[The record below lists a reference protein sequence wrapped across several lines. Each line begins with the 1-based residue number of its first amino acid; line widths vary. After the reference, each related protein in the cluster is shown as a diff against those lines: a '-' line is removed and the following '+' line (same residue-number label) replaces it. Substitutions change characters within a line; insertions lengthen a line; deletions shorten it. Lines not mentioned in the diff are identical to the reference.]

1 MSPKFASKTTLH
13 PTSHLICCFY
23 CCSISFLKRV
33 LYVLLSYLTCSVTSS
48 SQINPL
54 FLAHLTLCPFV
65 IYSFKISL
73 DHTNALG
80 CVVFPWKVVSLP
92 EATLRGKTL
101 LPAAQS
107 QSPDTVLTHTFKPE
121 NKDSIFTFSFLTLL
135 CLPAPFFNAAG
146 FTSQAFPALVIPA
159 EYFCQLASAHL
170 SCITA
175 TRS

>member
-1 MSPKFASKTTLH
+1 M
-13 PTSHLICCFY
+13 
-23 CCSISFLKRV
+23 CS
-33 LYVLLSYLTCSVTSS
+33 LSYSTCSLTS

-65 IYSFKISL
+65 IYSFKITL
-73 DHTNALG
+73 DCQNAIG

-107 QSPDTVLTHTFKPE
+107 QSLNTVFAHTLKSE
-121 NKDSIFTFSFLTLL
+121 NKDSIFTFSFLTVL

-146 FTSQAFPALVIPA
+146 FTSQAFPALVI
-159 EYFCQLASAHL
+159 LA
-170 SCITA
+170 
-175 TRS
+175 